1 MPTNDAPPGRVDRAD
16 RVTSRHFTAAM
27 LADTAYMTEVV
38 FPDLVKAGLLRD
50 TRRDVL
56 RLLALTEHVL
66 EPGTARD
73 PTNPGALFA
82 HNLRLQRWYGTDAN
96 DLAAEKRLIA
106 HERAHAPAPPRS
118 DAPPVLSDDARFV
131 DLAQRVLRQD
141 GWRGDPFLAVKM
153 PYPEWTRERWDNA
166 VGELAH
172 AQHAWKQ
179 VNPLSRLRELVM
191 EDGQASPCPEAG
203 EPCPECGAK
212 GWACLCSDA
221 ADIT

>member
-1 MPTNDAPPGRVDRAD
+1 
-16 RVTSRHFTAAM
+16 M

-66 EPGTARD
+66 EPGTALD

-82 HNLRLQRWYGTDAN
+82 HDLRLQLWYGTDAN

-106 HERAHAPAPPRS
+106 HERANAPAPPRS

-131 DLAQRVLRQD
+131 EDVMRRLPPD
-141 GWRGDPFLAVKM
+141 WRDRPFLAVKLHN
-153 PYPEWTRERWDNA
+153 PEWTRERWDNA

-172 AQHAWKQ
+172 SQRAWKRG
-179 VNPLSRLRELVM
+179 NALSRLTELGM
-191 EDGQASPCPEAG
+191 EDWQASPCPEAR
-203 EPCPECGAK
+203 EACPECGEE
-212 GWACLCSDA
+212 GEACLCPDA
-221 ADIT
+221 ADLT